1 MIRLVRWLRGVPRA
15 RTSTLGVTTQDM
27 ATSGAERDESGVVGW
42 RKVAA
47 AVDSMRRLSM
57 PMLLTVVSSQM
68 APLWI
73 DLSTG
78 RYYWELQLTELP
90 ESPGDV
96 TVYSQPIEAGNPPY
110 PWVAWRPMDP
120 LLWEIGR
127 RAFRDHRADWM
138 RTGDRYALQRWPNLT
153 EISHTP
159 EEIRMIATLANG
171 FLTAQE
177 LGLLAGADEATA
189 QRVLDMLSLMGAIKT
204 ATGPVAPPTIVAGDD
219 APGPDP
225 KDRAQGSG
233 LFARL
238 RDRFEGRQS

>member
-1 MIRLVRWLRGVPRA
+1 
-15 RTSTLGVTTQDM
+15 M
-27 ATSGAERDESGVVGW
+27 ATSGAERDESGIDGW

-47 AVDSMRRLSM
+47 AIDSMRRLSM
-57 PMLLTVVSSQM
+57 PMLLTVVSSRM
-68 APLWI
+68 PPLWI

-78 RYYWELQLTELP
+78 RYHWEPPLSALP
-90 ESPGDV
+90 ESPGEV

-110 PWVAWRPMDP
+110 PWVAWQPMDP

-127 RAFRDHRADWM
+127 RAFRDHRAEWM
-138 RTGDRYALQRWPNLT
+138 RKGDRYALQRWPNLT
-153 EISHTP
+153 EIAHTP

-189 QRVLDMLSLMGAIKT
+189 RRVLDRLSLMGAIKT
-204 ATGPVAPPTIVAGDD
+204 ASGPVAPPTVVGGEDTAV
-219 APGPDP
+219 PGA
-225 KDRAQGSG
+225 KDRAQGAG

-238 RDRFEGRQS
+238 RDRFDGRQS

>member
-1 MIRLVRWLRGVPRA
+1 M
-15 RTSTLGVTTQDM
+15 
-27 ATSGAERDESGVVGW
+27 RDESGADGW
-42 RKVAA
+42 RKVAV
-47 AVDSMRRLSM
+47 AVDSMRRLSA
-57 PMLLTVVSSQM
+57 PVLLTVVASQL

-78 RYYWELQLTELP
+78 RYFWEPQLTELP
-90 ESPGDV
+90 DSPGEV
-96 TVYSQPIEAGNPPY
+96 TIYSQPIEADNPPY
-110 PWVAWRPMDP
+110 PWVAWRSMDP

-127 RAFRDHRADWM
+127 RAFRDRRADWM
-138 RTGDRYALQRWPNLT
+138 RAGDRYALQRWPNLT

-189 QRVLDMLSLMGAIKT
+189 LRVLDVLSLMGAIKT
-204 ATGPVAPPTIVAGDD
+204 STEPAAPAPTAAGEES
-219 APGPDP
+219 ARRDP
-225 KDRAQGSG
+225 QDRAQGAG